1 MNYLIVAL
9 GAAIGGTLR
18 YWLSNI
24 VYKFL
29 PIVFPFGT
37 LIVNV
42 LGSFLIGS
50 FIFYFYE
57 RNFLDANL
65 RLFLT
70 VGFCGGFTTFSTF
83 SYETLTLLNDSEY
96 LLALIN
102 ILSNVFLSLFG
113 IFIAYLISK
122 LI

>member
-1 MNYLIVAL
+1 MNYLIVAF
-9 GAAIGGTLR
+9 GAAIGGMFR

-24 VYKFL
+24 TYRFL
-29 PIVFPFGT
+29 PVIFPFGT
-37 LIVNV
+37 LIVNI
-42 LGSFLIGS
+42 LGSFLIGV

-57 RNFLDANL
+57 KNFISANL

-96 LLALIN
+96 LFAIIN